1 VKEAYNSGD
10 DATPGVAVRC
20 YDDSVLRKERTN
32 HMILTP
38 SGQPDIDTLGHELES
53 GGVSLLLGTAL
64 DFGGVTRVKG
74 VPVRRLRSFCESGM
88 GASPTWTVFA
98 AENGVATTEAIGV
111 VGDLRLRL
119 DPGGVRVIDDGLAWG
134 PTSYYEQ
141 DGSLSRLCPRG
152 RLAEV
157 ERRGAELGLDPLM
170 GTEIEFT
177 LVAPDGSLLNPAG
190 WAAYGM
196 SAVVERRDFLVD
208 LTETLERAGVGTE
221 QIHPEYGT
229 QQFEVSF
236 APRTPVAMA
245 DTGVLARILIAL
257 VAARHGFGVSL
268 SPLPA
273 VGGVG
278 NGAHLHLSL
287 SRDGA
292 NLFSAGTG
300 PHGLTDQ
307 GGSVIAGTLDL
318 LPELMSLYA
327 GSVLSPLRL
336 VPNSWSGAAAC
347 WGLENREAAV
357 RFVAGTPGN
366 PHGANIELK
375 VIDPSANLY
384 LAAAA
389 FLGSALSGIER
400 ELPLPEEVPGNPSA
414 LPDFDKIRLSATQG
428 EQLDR
433 LEGSSFARELFGRD
447 IIDGVLSV
455 RRHEASVFAG
465 SAPGQ
470 IAEALRLA
478 WS

>member
-1 VKEAYNSGD
+1 MTRPPASPYAAD
-10 DATPGVAVRC
+10 D
-20 YDDSVLRKERTN
+20 DDSVLRKGWAN

-38 SGQPDIDTLGHELES
+38 SGQPDIDALVHELE
-53 GGVSLLLGTAL
+53 GDGVSLLLGTAL
-64 DFGGVTRVKG
+64 DFAGVTRVKG

-88 GASPTWTVFA
+88 GASPTWTVFC

-119 DPGGVRVIDDGLAWG
+119 DPSEVRVIDDGLAWG
-134 PTSYYEQ
+134 PTSYHEQ
-141 DGSLSRLCPRG
+141 DGSLSPLCARG
-152 RLAEV
+152 RLAEI
-157 ERRGAELGLDPLM
+157 ERRSAELGLDPLM

-177 LVAPDGSLLNPAG
+177 LVAPDGSLLGSAG

-196 SAVVERRDFLVD
+196 SAVVERRAFLVD
-208 LTETLERAGVGTE
+208 LTETFERARVGTE

-229 QQFEVSF
+229 HQFEVSF
-236 APRTPVAMA
+236 
-245 DTGVLARILIAL
+245 ARILIAL

-273 VGGVG
+273 TGGVG

-292 NLFSAGTG
+292 NLFSAGTRS
-300 PHGLTDQ
+300 HRMTDE
-307 GGSVIAGTLDL
+307 GGSAIAGTLDL
-318 LPELMSLYA
+318 LPELMSLYG
-327 GSVLSPLRL
+327 GSILSPLRL

-357 RFVAGTPGN
+357 RFIAGTPGN

-375 VIDPSANLY
+375 VVDPSANPY

-389 FLGSALSGIER
+389 FLGSALSGIDR
-400 ELPLPEEVPGNPSA
+400 GLPLPAEVPSNPSG
-414 LPDFDKIRLSATQG
+414 LPDFDKIRLAATQD

-433 LEGSSFARELFGRD
+433 LAGSRFARELFGQD
-447 IIDGVLSV
+447 IIDGVVSV
-455 RRHEASVFAG
+455 RRHEASVFAD
-465 SAPGQ
+465 STPGQ